1 MTGIEHKVFAIGAMD
16 RLSAQQTAM
25 HRLDPRAKLITTLVF
40 ITTVISFPKYE
51 ISALVPFALYP
62 LTLAAVGNIPAMF
75 LVRKLL
81 WVSPFAVLIGI
92 FNPLLDREIL
102 MRLGG
107 VGLSGGWLS
116 FGSILLRFALTV
128 GAALTL
134 VAVTGFN
141 AVCLAL
147 EKLGTPR
154 VFVVQLLFL
163 HRYMFVLMDEALR
176 MVRARALRA
185 VGGRGLDLKSFG
197 TLAGQLLLR
206 TMDRAQRVYLAMSC
220 RGFDGNLYLM
230 QPLRFGRREAVFVA
244 GWVGL
249 FAVLRIY
256 DLPAAIGRL
265 VVRLL
270 A

>member
-1 MTGIEHKVFAIGAMD
+1 MTGMEHKVFAIGTLD
-16 RLSAQQTAM
+16 RLSAQQTAV

-40 ITTVISFPKYE
+40 ITVVISFPKYE

-62 LTLAAVGNIPAMF
+62 LALAAVGNIPAMF
-75 LVRKLL
+75 LIRKLL
-81 WVSPFAVLIGI
+81 WVAPFAVLIGI
-92 FNPLLDREIL
+92 FNPLLDREVM

-107 VGLSGGWLS
+107 VVLTGGWLS
-116 FGSILLRFALTV
+116 FGSILLRFTLTV

-185 VGGRGLDLKSFG
+185 VGSRGLDLKSFG

-220 RGFDGNLYLM
+220 RGFDGNIHLM
-230 QPLRFGRREAVFVA
+230 QPLRFGRREAAFVA

-249 FAVLRIY
+249 FAALRIY
-256 DLPAAIGRL
+256 DVPAAIGRL
-265 VVRLL
+265 ALGLL